1 MVNNRRMFRN
11 ARRMA
16 NGGMAMPTAQGTG
29 IASGMA
35 PTPPPMDSGGQADP
49 LSVVIPQ
56 EQQLAAASQLADGF
70 NKAVDQA
77 ENAEDLMDT
86 VRGKPAS
93 MDQRRAELAALVGE
107 EDANKT
113 PESVLILLQ
122 PLLAQMEQQD
132 SMPMMGA

>member
-1 MVNNRRMFRN
+1 MFRN

-16 NGGMAMPTAQGTG
+16 NGGMAMPPTAQGTG

-35 PTPPPMDSGGQADP
+35 PPPPPMDSGGQPDP
-49 LSVVIPQ
+49 MSAVMPEQ
-56 EQQLAAASQLADGF
+56 QQLAAASQLADTF
-70 NKAVDQA
+70 NQTIDQA
-77 ENAEDLMDT
+77 ESPEELMDT
-86 VRGKPAS
+86 VRGGNAS
-93 MDQRRAELAALVGE
+93 MEERRAELAALVGE

-122 PLLAQMEQQD
+122 PLLAQIQQQD

>member
-1 MVNNRRMFRN
+1 MINNRKMFRN

-35 PTPPPMDSGGQADP
+35 PTPSPMDSGGQPDP
-49 LSVVIPQ
+49 LSVVMPQ
-56 EQQLAAASQLADGF
+56 EQQLAAATRLADTF
-70 NKAVDQA
+70 NQTIDQA
-77 ENAEDLMDT
+77 ETPEQLMDT
-86 VRGKPAS
+86 VRGGNAT
-93 MDQRRAELAALVGE
+93 MEERRAELAALVGE

-122 PLLAQMEQQD
+122 PLLAQIAQQD
-132 SMPMMGA
+132 SRPMMGA